1 MADHDVPDFGPML
14 ARIVNAGLA
23 AISTPEAA
31 EQLATFSRNYHDAL
45 VARGFSEADSVAL
58 VAAHGSALLRGRQ

>member
-1 MADHDVPDFGPML
+1 MSDHDVPDLAPML
-14 ARIVNAGLA
+14 TQIVKAGLA

-31 EQLATFSRNYHDAL
+31 EQLANFSRNYHDAL
-45 VARGFSEADSVAL
+45 ISRGFSEKDAVAL

>member
-1 MADHDVPDFGPML
+1 MADHDMPDLGPML
-14 ARIVNAGLA
+14 AKILSAALA

-45 VARGFSEADSVAL
+45 VARGFSETDAVAL
-58 VAAHGSALLRGRQ
+58 VAAHGSALLRGKQ

>member
-1 MADHDVPDFGPML
+1 MADHDVPDFAPML
-14 ARIVNAGLA
+14 AGIVRAGLA

-31 EQLATFSRNYHDAL
+31 EQLATFSSNYRDAL
-45 VARGFSEADSVAL
+45 IARGFSGKDAVDL